1 MTKKLTLIAIALL
14 AIAPFANAA
23 LVSSTQGSL
32 FRMDI
37 TGTSATVNAGDTLT
51 IQIFAGS
58 DLAVSSML
66 NTVLNISK
74 AASVGAI
81 TQSNAGSWSTY
92 DATTSVSGAGF
103 NVNVNGTLP
112 ADIATG
118 ASIYSFT
125 FVTGAAGIVTID
137 AVSGIWSGST
147 AVAGSADGYYESGAI
162 YGLPYAQINVV
173 PEPITVALLGLGG
186 LFVARKNKK

>member
-1 MTKKLTLIAIALL
+1 MMKKLLVLVLVLCVATM
-14 AIAPFANAA
+14 ANAA
-23 LVSSTQGSL
+23 LISSTQGSL

-37 TGTSATVNAGDTLT
+37 TGASATVNAGDTLT
-51 IQIFAGS
+51 VQIFAGS

-66 NTVLNISK
+66 DTVLNISK

-81 TQSNAGSWSTY
+81 TQSSAAQWSTY
-92 DATTSVSGAGF
+92 GSSKTAAGAGF

-137 AVSGIWSGST
+137 AVSGLWSGST
-147 AVAGSADGYYESGAI
+147 AVAGPADGYYESGAI
-162 YGLPYAQINVV
+162 YGLPYAQVNVV

-186 LFVARKNKK
+186 LFIRRRNVA